1 MARLIALDGDDL
13 DPKVRSFLSGT
24 LRMCDEAI
32 VLPPASRSTDSGA
45 LKGVV
50 MRLHGSSPDPINPE
64 IFSSNWFCGVSMI
77 RVPNEKVELLLASDA
92 KRAQVLKKL
101 VAAIP
106 SEMQD
111 SDVQVGPDLDGDEF
125 DRDTNTWTCG
135 FDGPGCCAGLYS
147 ALQSRAP
154 EAHRPGMERQFRE
167 YYIVA
172 KAGAGIAAQT
182 FHARL
187 TAALRAGQSLEDI
200 FATEGTNMGPSALRR
215 VASAARRNRE
225 RILLAAAEALS
236 IYNVDTVGDSC
247 GPSARPH
254 RLAIPTIEACYN
266 SLHKVVDA
274 GGRCLYQYAAGC
286 VDGAVSPGCVTSSNL
301 ADGFVAFVSQMGESK
316 INLRNEAHSCIP
328 FSTPRLMSNREA
340 LFVAV
345 AAHKA
350 ARKSGVKPAH
360 PDDAWVRSHFAWSA
374 KVFDASVDLEPAPVW
389 GSHARTD
396 FLAEWA
402 RELGLARAAQVRL
415 QPELVA
421 ISAVEPGKLRVA
433 VKDVAKVGP
442 S

>member
-1 MARLIALDGDDL
+1 MARLIAIDGDDL
-13 DPKVRSFLSGT
+13 DSKLRTFLGNN
-24 LRMCDEAI
+24 LRLCDEAI
-32 VLPPASRSTDSGA
+32 VLPPASRSQDSGA

-50 MRLHGSSPDPINPE
+50 VRLHGSATEPINPE
-64 IFSSNWFCGVSMI
+64 IFSANWFCGVSMI
-77 RVPNEKVELLLASDA
+77 RVPNEKAELLLASDA
-92 KRAQVLKKL
+92 KRAQVLRTL
-101 VAAIP
+101 VKAIP

-125 DRDTNTWTCG
+125 DRDTNAWTCG
-135 FDGPGCCAGLYS
+135 FDGPGCCVGLYS

-172 KAGAGIAAQT
+172 KAGAGVAAQT

-200 FATEGTNMGPSALRR
+200 FGAENASMGPSALRR

-225 RILLAAAEALS
+225 RILLAAAEALG

-247 GPSARPH
+247 GPSTKPH

-266 SLHKVVDA
+266 SLHKVDNA

-286 VDGAVSPGCVTSSNL
+286 VDAAVSPGCVTSSNI
-301 ADGFVAFVSQMGESK
+301 ADGFIAFVNHLSESK
-316 INLRNEAHSCIP
+316 INLRNEAHSCVP
-328 FSTPRLMSNREA
+328 FSTPRIMSNREA
-340 LFVAV
+340 LFA
-345 AAHKA
+345 AMDAHKA
-350 ARKSGVKPAH
+350 ARKSGSRSAH
-360 PDDAWVRSHFAWSA
+360 PDDAWVRLHFGWNA

-389 GSHARTD
+389 GSHARTN

-402 RELGLARAAQVRL
+402 RELGLSRAGQVQL

-433 VKDVAKVGP
+433 VKDVAKVVQQ
-442 S
+442 